1 MTMSDHPCMFF
12 TNITRNPNADL
23 DACAIGVFAAGGG
36 AIVLIA
42 ILFMLISILCCCK
55 RRKRKLSKMMIVP
68 SESTI

>member
-36 AIVLIA
+36 AIVLA